1 MASIFKR
8 ISDVVTANINDL
20 VDRVEDPERMVKQ
33 LIREM
38 EDNIQQAKEG
48 VVDAIASEKRLQKE
62 LEVNRNQCE
71 DWGQKAEQSLRNG
84 NEALARSA
92 LIRKKEHED
101 ICRALEPSWQASKNT
116 SERLKAQLRGA
127 EAKLEEA
134 RRKRSTLLARQRA
147 AEARQQ
153 IDQTL
158 SAFDAGIAA
167 QANFSRMEDKVAE
180 MEAHTA
186 ALDELDDDAS
196 QLERE
201 FLDMRI
207 SAEVEDEFAQLRKK
221 VQES

>member
-38 EDNIQQAKEG
+38 EENIQQAKEG
-48 VVDAIASEKRLQKE
+48 VVDAIASEKRLEKE
-62 LEVNRNQCE
+62 LELNRGQCE
-71 DWGQKAEQSLRNG
+71 DWGKKAEQALRNG
-84 NEALARSA
+84 NEALARNA
-92 LIRKKEHED
+92 LVRKNEHEEVY
-101 ICRALEPSWQASKNT
+101 RALEPSWQASRNT
-116 SERLKAQLRGA
+116 SERLKAQLRA
-127 EAKLEEA
+127 LEAKLEEA
-134 RRKRSTLLARQRA
+134 RRKRSTLVARQRA

-153 IDQTL
+153 IDKTL

-167 QANFSRMEDKVAE
+167 QANFTRMEDKVAE
-180 MEAHTA
+180 MEARTA
-186 ALDELDDDAS
+186 ALDELGDDAS

-207 SAEVEDEFAQLRKK
+207 SAAVEDELTELRKK
-221 VQES
+221 VQTS